1 MVRGVILMNDA
12 GQNFTGDHRETSETA
27 TSNGSSAATV
37 RVLGCP
43 VPKWARWPAVLAFLF
58 FLVKGLIWLALLAVG
73 VRSVSGG

>member
-1 MVRGVILMNDA
+1 MHDA
-12 GQNFTGDHRETSETA
+12 GQNFTRDHRQTPEA
-27 TSNGSSAATV
+27 APSSGAPAATV

-43 VPKWARWPAVLAFLF
+43 LPKWARWPAVLAFLF